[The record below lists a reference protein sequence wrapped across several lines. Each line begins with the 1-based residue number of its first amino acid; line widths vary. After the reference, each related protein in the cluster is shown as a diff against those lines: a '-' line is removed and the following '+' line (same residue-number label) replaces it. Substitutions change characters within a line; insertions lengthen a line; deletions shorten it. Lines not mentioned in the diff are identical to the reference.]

1 MPSFDVVSKIDMH
14 ELTNAVDQT
23 NREIGNRFDF
33 KGTNS
38 KVERTDETLVLIA
51 PSAFQVNQ
59 IRDILNMRVAKRGID
74 VRALEY
80 GEMKESTGEARQE
93 AKIRQGIDADTAR
106 KIVKLVKD
114 SKLKVQAQIQ
124 GDQLRV
130 SGKKKD
136 DLQQVIALIRNSK
149 LELPLQFTNFRD

>member
-38 KVERTDETLVLIA
+38 KVERTEETLTLIA